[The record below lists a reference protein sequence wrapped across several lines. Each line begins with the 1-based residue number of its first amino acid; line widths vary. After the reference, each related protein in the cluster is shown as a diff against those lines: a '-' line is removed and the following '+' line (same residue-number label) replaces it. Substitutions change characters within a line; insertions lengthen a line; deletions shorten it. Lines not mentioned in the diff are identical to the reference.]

1 MILRFGG
8 AAKPLR
14 RNFLKSFF
22 FENLEIYKL
31 IMKFFINEF
40 PINYVDKFLCKKY
53 LCPMNQNTN
62 KTVLILGANSDVAK
76 QCIKQYVENGFSVI
90 AASRNTASLE
100 QFINENQ
107 LTPKVSV
114 LYFDAGDFDSHQKFY
129 DQISAKPHIVVYAAG
144 FLIEN
149 EKALHDFKGTQQMMT
164 VNYMGGVS
172 ILNIVA
178 MDESNKNLERII
190 GLSSLSGVR
199 GRKSNF
205 IYGSTKAAFTT
216 YLAGL
221 RQELSQRNIKVNVL
235 ISGYI
240 NTKINAGLE
249 LNKNLLMEPDYV
261 AKHIVNA
268 GNSFIIVPNFKWK
281 MIYFILKILP
291 ESLVAKLP

>member
-1 MILRFGG
+1 
-8 AAKPLR
+8 
-14 RNFLKSFF
+14 
-22 FENLEIYKL
+22 
-31 IMKFFINEF
+31 
-40 PINYVDKFLCKKY
+40 
-53 LCPMNQNTN
+53 MNQNTT

-76 QCIKQYVENGFSVI
+76 QCILQYVEKGFIIV
-90 AASRNTASLE
+90 AASRNTDSLE
-100 QFINENQ
+100 NFVGKNN
-107 LTPKVSV
+107 LSSKVSV
-114 LYFDAGDFDSHQKFY
+114 MYFDAADFDSHQKFY
-129 DQISAKPHIVVYAAG
+129 DQLPTKPHIVIYAAG
-144 FLIEN
+144 FLVEN
-149 EKALHDFKGTQQMMT
+149 SEALNDFRGTQQMMQ

-172 ILNIVA
+172 ILNIIA
-178 MDESNKNLERII
+178 MDQSNKNLERII

-205 IYGSTKAAFTT
+205 VYGSTKAAFTT

-221 RQELSQRNIKVNVL
+221 RQELAQRNIRVNVL

-268 GNSFIIVPNFKWK
+268 GNSFTIVPNFKWK